1 MYRLLKFLFTITTVL
16 IAVLLTYQP
25 AQALSMINQ
34 RIKVSGIWKDDKLV
48 VYKLKYRDQHK
59 DASSGRISGQISGL
73 NRNQKNFK
81 LGPYSIAWNENT
93 KFQQLTPNDLL
104 DGYNAKVI
112 GRNNNSGE
120 FVATRIEPG
129 SSDSD
134 SDSLQVLGSV
144 SAAKSQ
150 PNGDVVVTVLGQSIV
165 IPSRQISPA
174 IVLTRKQDDRRPDDQ
189 LTVQLFGKPLTIGG
203 EIGVTPRYRKNLNL
217 DPERN
222 RDRVRLDSEVQL
234 ELFYPWSANLAF
246 FVEGQVN
253 YEQDL
258 YRGNNGTTRGDAEFK
273 RGESWIFWGD
283 ILQTGFS
290 LQAGRQNFRE
300 PREWWWDDDLD
311 AVRLFYNRPFWHF
324 EVGVAEQLFATSTL
338 DDGIEAE
345 EKDVLRILS
354 HLSWTWASKQ
364 QLGVFFLHQHD
375 HSSQEP
381 IGSLVQDEFS
391 DPIDGNATWVGLR
404 TLNRISFDNVGDF
417 HFWADGAWMKGEER
431 IFDFDDSEVE
441 GVSIVE
447 DIENQDFE
455 GWALD
460 IGLTWELPLSWEPS
474 LTVGYAIGTKEFR
487 QTGLHDNNDRF
498 RAVSRF
504 RYYGELLRPELSN
517 LQIWTAAATVPFL
530 HNSSVS
536 VLYHYYRQVDAQ
548 PFLRDGRIGPDPE
561 GINPSIGQEWDL
573 VVALEEWE
581 HWELEF
587 VAGVF
592 KAGSAY
598 GENSGNIAANVEFK
612 VNYNF

>member
-1 MYRLLKFLFTITTVL
+1 MHRNLKLLFILFKVLLFLF
-16 IAVLLTYQP
+16 IANQP
-25 AQALSMINQ
+25 VQALTLIEQ
-34 RIKVSGIWKDDKLV
+34 RIKVSAIWKGNKLV
-48 VYKLKYRDQHK
+48 VYKLKYRDQQK
-59 DASSGRISGQISGL
+59 DQNSGRISGSISGL
-73 NRNQKNFK
+73 SPKQKTFK
-81 LGPYSIAWNENT
+81 LGPYLITWNENT
-93 KFQQLTPNDLL
+93 KFQQLTPDILL
-104 DGYNAKVI
+104 DGYKAKVI
-112 GRNNNSGE
+112 GRNNNSGQ
-120 FVATRIEPG
+120 FVAARIEPG

-134 SDSLQVLGSV
+134 SGSLQILGSV
-144 SAAKSQ
+144 SAVQPK
-150 PNGDVVVTVLGQSIV
+150 PNGDVEATVLGQLIV

-174 IVLTRKQDDRRPDDQ
+174 FVLTRKQDDRRPDDQ
-189 LTVQLFGKPLTIGG
+189 LTFQLFDKPLTIGG
-203 EIGVTPRYRKNLNL
+203 EIGITPRYRKNFNL
-217 DPERN
+217 DSDRN

-273 RGESWIFWGD
+273 RGESWVFWGD
-283 ILQTGFS
+283 ILQSGFS

-300 PREWWWDDDLD
+300 SREWWWDDDLD

-345 EKDVLRILS
+345 DKDVLRVLA
-354 HLSWTWASKQ
+354 HLSWAWASKQ

-417 HFWADGAWMKGEER
+417 HFWADGAWVKGEER
-431 IFDFDDSEVE
+431 LFDFDDSEVE

-460 IGLTWELPLSWEPS
+460 VGLTWEIPLSWEPS
-474 LTVGYAIGTKEFR
+474 LTIGYAIGTKEFR
-487 QTGLHDNNDRF
+487 QTGLQDNNDRF

-530 HNSSVS
+530 HNSSIS

-548 PFLRDGRIGPDPE
+548 PFLRDGRIDPDPE
-561 GINPSIGQEWDL
+561 GISPSIGQEWDL
-573 VVALEEWE
+573 VIALEEWE

-598 GENSGNIAANVEFK
+598 GENSGNIAASVELK